1 MTKFIWY
8 NEHMSDT
15 NMEVSMD
22 NQQILLNDS
31 TSLKQYY
38 FALDYLPIYVVKLNL
53 ELNVIW
59 ANHYAKDSAED
70 LLNHRCYNN
79 FNPDMEQCTFC
90 PVVRAIASKQTEI
103 SLIEVVDESDKVYEV
118 TAIPTFDEDGNLD
131 GVFEV
136 RRDVTVLINHQKIK
150 VDVKAKKSKDEF
162 FSAEDLLDIV
172 SNELR
177 EHSENVFKMHVR
189 IASGK
194 LSQDQKISH
203 AGMRTSL
210 VKMQNI
216 LNNISTMR
224 NMNKGVIK
232 NARKKVSLKDLIID
246 KFDYYRSK
254 SDFNGNK
261 FDYKFDSSIPN
272 KLVFDKTKMELI
284 LSNLIDYSM
293 THTNNR
299 YINLMTT
306 LVDETNEHVKINIK
320 IKNIGSI
327 SIHDIVEKDLDTY
340 IKNNLALSVMKNLV
354 INLEG
359 QFMMTPVSGYGVD
372 IEMIIKLKKP
382 FAASRLPMFDRITQE
397 LRNKKEKRILNES
410 TGKKKILIA
419 EDEPIGR
426 ITLEQMLK
434 NDYDVIFAKNG
445 KLAVEKYFSE
455 EPDLVIMDIMM
466 PIMNGFDA
474 FDQIERN
481 SITRVPIIACTAKV
495 INSEKE
501 YLKSYGFDDYI
512 AKPVNLKT
520 LRELINRHM

>member
-1 MTKFIWY
+1 
-8 NEHMSDT
+8 
-15 NMEVSMD
+15 MD
-22 NQQILLNDS
+22 NNQLALNNID
-31 TSLKQYY
+31 TLKQYY

-53 ELNVIW
+53 DLNIIW
-59 ANHYAKDSAED
+59 ANHYAKDLSEG
-70 LLNHRCYNN
+70 LLNHKCYKN

-103 SLIEVVDESDKVYEV
+103 SLIEVVDDSDKVYEI
-118 TAIPTFDEDGNLD
+118 TAIPTFDEDNNLD

-136 RRDVTVLINHQKIK
+136 RRDVTVQINHQKTK
-150 VDVKAKKSKDEF
+150 VESKSKKSKTEF

-177 EHSENVFKMHVR
+177 EHSDNVLKMNTR

-203 AGMRTSL
+203 AGMKTSL

-224 NMNKGVIK
+224 NLSKGVIK
-232 NARKKVSLKDLIID
+232 NSKKKVNLKDLIIE
-246 KFDYYRSK
+246 KFEYYRSK
-254 SDFNGNK
+254 SDFNGNN
-261 FDYKFDSSIPN
+261 FDYKYDSSIPS
-272 KLVFDKTKMELI
+272 KLVFDKTKIELI

-299 YINLMTT
+299 YINMMTT
-306 LVDETNEHVKINIK
+306 LIDESNEHVKINIK

-327 SIHDIVEKDLDTY
+327 TIHDIVEKDLDNY
-340 IKNNLALSVMKNLV
+340 IKNNLALSVMSNLV
-354 INLEG
+354 KNLEG
-359 QFMMTPVSGYGVD
+359 QFIMTPVSGYGVD
-372 IEMIIKLKKP
+372 IEMIIQLKKP
-382 FAASRLPMFDRITQE
+382 FAASRLPMFNRITQE
-397 LRNKKEKRILNES
+397 LRNKKEKRFVNDL